1 LNRYGPVARAMV
13 ERTYRCSNCLDST
26 VARDF
31 DVSHLSVTCEDC
43 GEFARFINDDVFE
56 QYRAFEDS
64 PPEHLDWDRLD
75 RAEKFLVSDQ
85 VVREGRSIEDFDI
98 TEG

>member
-1 LNRYGPVARAMV
+1 MV